1 MKNIYFIG
9 LALIVMLYIIHE
21 IRKGKFSIKESFW
34 WVIASII
41 MLILAIFPYSID
53 HIAKFLNIDYPPSL
67 LFVICIIFLLFINFK
82 SSKKYQNIK
91 KRLLNLLSMLL
102 CWKVKY
108 LIEKEIS
115 NMKIF
120 LTLIYIF

>member
-82 SSKKYQNIK
+82 SSKKISEHQEKIIELAQHVA
-91 KRLLNLLSMLL
+91 LLES
-102 CWKVKY
+102 
-108 LIEKEIS
+108 EIS
-115 NMKIF
+115 DRELDK
-120 LTLIYIF
+120 